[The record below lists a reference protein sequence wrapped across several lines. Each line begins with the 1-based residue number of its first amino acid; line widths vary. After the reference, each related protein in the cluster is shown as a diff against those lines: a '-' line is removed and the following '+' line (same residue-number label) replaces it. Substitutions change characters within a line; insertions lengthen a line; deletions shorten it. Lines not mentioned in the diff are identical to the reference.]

1 MGLGIAALA
10 TVVVACLVIYKACDF
25 FELGSSYLGR
35 NFPPGVRGA
44 TINAIGSSLPEL
56 LTTFFLLFVF
66 RDQDGY
72 SAGIATCAGSAI
84 FNAVVIPAL
93 VLLVAPLAK
102 GEKVPLD
109 KSVILRD
116 GAFFVAAEII
126 LIVFLSAHRM
136 FWWMGVLL
144 LGTYAVYTLF
154 LVRQVKTFKAEHE
167 EEEPASDMY
176 PARAWTLLA
185 VSSLVIGA
193 ACYALSWAV
202 IALSEWMQ
210 IPSYF
215 TAVVFAAAATS
226 VPDTILSVKD
236 AQQGD
241 YDDAIANA
249 VGSNIFD
256 VTVCLGLPLL
266 AYGLVYGPVEL
277 SAVGSAANVQ
287 TLRLALLAVTAA
299 VLALLLVGRVGKGK
313 AYVLLGLYGGW
324 LLFLSGQAWG

>member
-1 MGLGIAALA
+1 MGTGIAALL
-10 TVVVACLVIYKACDF
+10 TVVIACLVIYKACDS
-25 FELGSSYLGR
+25 FEEGSNYLGR

-72 SAGIATCAGSAI
+72 SAGIATCAGSAV
-84 FNAVVIPAL
+84 FNAVIIPAL
-93 VLLVAPLAK
+93 VILVAPLAK
-102 GEKVPLD
+102 GRTIQLD
-109 KSVILRD
+109 RLSVVRD
-116 GAFFVAAEII
+116 GAFFVAAEIL
-126 LIVFLSAHRM
+126 LIVFLSGHTL
-136 FWWMGVLL
+136 FWWMGAALL
-144 LGTYAVYTLF
+144 LMYGIYAAVLA
-154 LVRQVKTFKAEHE
+154 RQVHVFEASTEVADPEMDAQTAWFKLI
-167 EEEPASDMY
+167 ASS
-176 PARAWTLLA
+176 A
-185 VSSLVIGA
+185 VIGG

-202 IALSEWMQ
+202 IALSNWWE
-210 IPSYF
+210 IPAYF

-226 VPDTILSVKD
+226 VPDTVLSIKD

-256 VTVCLGLPLL
+256 ITVCLGLPLL

-287 TLRLALLAVTAA
+287 TLRIALLAVTAV
-299 VLALLLVGRVGKGK
+299 VLGLLLIGRVGKGK
-313 AYVLLGLYGGW
+313 GYALLGLYGGW
-324 LLFLSGQAWG
+324 LAFLASQVY